1 MVKNYNI
8 ENCALEVS
16 KHFRNTWMKKWD
28 WDYEDLR
35 DALKN
40 AYKTK
45 KVGKKKYEIYIRKK
59 GEKKV
64 VVIYYWGF
72 ENLFVITGSEG

>member
-1 MVKNYNI
+1 MVRKYDI
-8 ENCALEVS
+8 DTCKLEVNN
-16 KHFRNTWMKKWD
+16 HFRNTWMKKWD

-35 DALKN
+35 DAIKN

-45 KVGKKKYEIYIRKK
+45 KIGKKKYEFYIKKK

-64 VVIYYWGF
+64 VAVYYWEF
-72 ENLFVITGSEG
+72 ETIFIITGGEG

>member
-1 MVKNYNI
+1 MVQKYDI
-8 ENCALEVS
+8 DTCELEVS

-35 DALKN
+35 DAIKN

-45 KVGKKKYEIYIRKK
+45 KVGKNKYEIYIRKK

-64 VVIYYWGF
+64 VAVYYWEF
-72 ENLFVITGSEG
+72 ETLFIVTGGEG